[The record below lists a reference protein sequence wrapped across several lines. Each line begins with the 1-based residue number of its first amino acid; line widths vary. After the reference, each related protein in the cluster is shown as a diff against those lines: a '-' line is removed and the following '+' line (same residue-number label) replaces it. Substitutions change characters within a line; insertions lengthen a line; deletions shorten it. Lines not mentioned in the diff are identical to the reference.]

1 MRRRHKQQH
10 NGGQRSN
17 DGAATSDVGLLS
29 PSTQASPKVGTLSPR
44 KRWVCVFF
52 LFFFFFF
59 FFFLCGLSGYWK
71 QKMIRRK
78 RKRKKE
84 ALIPTR
90 VSDFF
95 VQSLSL
101 KREKLSIYIYIKN
114 GPNITKSLR
123 TQNLKAHY
131 SNIQQK
137 VGTFNIRIKRV

>member
-1 MRRRHKQQH
+1 
-10 NGGQRSN
+10 
-17 DGAATSDVGLLS
+17 
-29 PSTQASPKVGTLSPR
+29 
-44 KRWVCVFF
+44 
-52 LFFFFFF
+52 
-59 FFFLCGLSGYWK
+59 
-71 QKMIRRK
+71 MIQRK

-101 KREKLSIYIYIKN
+101 KREKLSIYIYIYIYIYIKN